1 MKAVAFTDILPY
13 SSLSEGQGIPLKM
26 QQPQQ
31 SPHQMPVFS
40 PVINVVTG
48 DNNSVEIEPK
58 EEPINFDEPKI
69 KFKEPSPK
77 EISESSES
85 NESNEIDKNLLK
97 GNAIV
102 VKKV

>member
-1 MKAVAFTDILPY
+1 MNIFLRFGEVNNNI
-13 SSLSEGQGIPLKM
+13 KM

-58 EEPINFDEPKI
+58 EEPINFNEPKI
-69 KFKEPSPK
+69 KFKESLPK
-77 EISESSES
+77 ESSENS
-85 NESNEIDKNLLK
+85 ESRESSEIDKNLLK